1 MAEKLNFPLG
11 KWHSLAY
18 TCFFIIFF
26 IPSAPKIMYG
36 KKGRETK
43 TWGERD
49 GGNITFFLIQL
60 FNFNN

>member
-18 TCFFIIFF
+18 TCFFIIFYF

-43 TWGERD
+43 TWGEREMEA
-49 GGNITFFLIQL
+49 T
-60 FNFNN
+60 